1 MVITLIIITFLN
13 KEVSGMNTV
22 IGAKLHDISKK
33 RSKTTNWMPIV
44 FLFPSVTCF
53 LLFKYYP
60 FVKMI
65 YISLFDYEIGNPPG
79 RFVGFGNYM
88 DFLTSPSFWSSIKIT
103 FIFAFMYLV
112 MTFWVPIV
120 QALLLNEINRGNVF
134 IRFLY
139 QLPSTVPVVVNI
151 LIWRWMYNPDH
162 GILNYYLGKIG
173 LGPYLWLNDLHITK
187 LAIVFPS
194 LIASQGI
201 SILLY
206 FSAIRSVPTDLLE
219 AAKVDGAGPWK
230 RLLRIILPNM
240 RFIIF
245 IQFISFVTGIL
256 LTFDNIY
263 VMTQGGPAESTTV
276 VSMLVFNTAFQQYR
290 FGASTAISVFL
301 FFIIGIITF
310 IQLKLSREN
319 G

>member
-1 MVITLIIITFLN
+1 METSIETGLQSVKVKRRIT
-13 KEVSGMNTV
+13 
-22 IGAKLHDISKK
+22 IS
-33 RSKTTNWMPIV
+33 WMPII
-44 FLFPSVTCF
+44 FLIPSLVCF

-60 FVKMI
+60 LFKMI

-79 RFVGFGNYM
+79 TFVGLNNYVE
-88 DFLTSPSFWSSIKIT
+88 FLSSPSFWHAIEIT
-103 FIFAFMYLV
+103 FVFALMYLL

-120 QALLLNEINRGNVF
+120 QALLLNEIHHGNMF

-139 QLPSTVPVVVNI
+139 QLPSAVPVVVNV

-173 LGPYLWLNDLHITK
+173 LGPYLWLNDLHVTK
-187 LAIVFPS
+187 FAIVLPS

-201 SILLY
+201 AILLY
-206 FSAIRSVPTDLLE
+206 YSAIRSVPTDILE

-230 RLLRIILPNM
+230 RLLTMILPNM

-245 IQFISFVTGIL
+245 IQLISFMTGIL

-263 VMTQGGPAESTTV
+263 VMTQGGPADSTTV
-276 VSMLVFNTAFQQYR
+276 VSMLVFNTAFQQFR
-290 FGASTAISVFL
+290 FGASAAISVFL
-301 FFIIGIITF
+301 FILIGLITF
-310 IQLKLSREN
+310 IQLKVSN
-319 G
+319 DND

>member
-1 MVITLIIITFLN
+1 METSIETGLQSVKVKRRIT
-13 KEVSGMNTV
+13 
-22 IGAKLHDISKK
+22 IS
-33 RSKTTNWMPIV
+33 WMPII
-44 FLFPSVTCF
+44 FLIPSLVCF

-60 FVKMI
+60 LFKMI

-79 RFVGFGNYM
+79 TFVGLNNYVE
-88 DFLTSPSFWSSIKIT
+88 FLSSPSFWHAIEIT
-103 FIFAFMYLV
+103 FVFALMYLL

-120 QALLLNEINRGNVF
+120 QALLLNEIHHGNMF

-139 QLPSTVPVVVNI
+139 QLPSAVPVVVNV

-173 LGPYLWLNDLHITK
+173 LGPYLWLNDLHVTK
-187 LAIVFPS
+187 FAIVLPS

-201 SILLY
+201 AILLY
-206 FSAIRSVPTDLLE
+206 YSAIRSVPTDILE

-230 RLLRIILPNM
+230 RLLTMILPNM

-245 IQFISFVTGIL
+245 IQLISFMTGIL

-263 VMTQGGPAESTTV
+263 VMTQGGPADSTTV
-276 VSMLVFNTAFQQYR
+276 VSMLVFNTAFQQLSFR
-290 FGASTAISVFL
+290 SFGSHFGVLIYPDWLDHVYTTQSF
-301 FFIIGIITF
+301 
-310 IQLKLSREN
+310 QR
-319 G
+319 